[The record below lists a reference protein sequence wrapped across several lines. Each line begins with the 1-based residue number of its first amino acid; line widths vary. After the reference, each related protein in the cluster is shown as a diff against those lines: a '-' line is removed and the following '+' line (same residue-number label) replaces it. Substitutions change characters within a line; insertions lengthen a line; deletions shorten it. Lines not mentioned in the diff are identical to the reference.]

1 LQPQLGRAAACFRF
15 PQHGSSIAL
24 VEEDID
30 QQ

>member
-1 LQPQLGRAAACFRF
+1 LQPQLDREAACFRF
-15 PQHGSSIAL
+15 PQRGSSIAV